1 MMEKLLMNK
10 DGSNSLN
17 WKMEKNWV
25 Y

>member
-1 MMEKLLMNK
+1 MMDTLLMNK